1 MTIRPVEYRA
11 IDYRTQPPVANLWFS
26 EGLTLFYADRL
37 LRRAGLPTRDSTPT
51 YHLEGLI
58 RSYLSN
64 PGYARFS
71 AETVSRVAYN
81 TDPGALGDYGLS
93 THVQGEVIGAM
104 LDMIIHQATREQR
117 SMDDVM
123 RLLFTRGAAI
133 DSRVIE
139 QAVED
144 VCSCDVTPFF
154 DAHVRG
160 AGAIDF
166 PRYLALAGQRV
177 QITSAPATYQGQ
189 PERDLRIFGWEDGTG
204 VVRLTI
210 TNPTSVWAR
219 AGLHS
224 RDQLERINCEH
235 VTTWPALRAH
245 LVRAQIGDTV
255 RIEVRRPDGP
265 FTATVVVAGYDRP
278 VVKISPLSDSTSAP
292 LRSSR

>member
-1 MTIRPVEYRA
+1 
-11 IDYRTQPPVANLWFS
+11 
-26 EGLTLFYADRL
+26 
-37 LRRAGLPTRDSTPT
+37 
-51 YHLEGLI
+51 
-58 RSYLSN
+58 LSN

-71 AETVSRVAYN
+71 AEAVSRVAYN
-81 TDPGALGDYGLS
+81 AAPGALGDYSLS
-93 THVQGEVIGAM
+93 THLQGEVLGAM
-104 LDMIIHQATREQR
+104 LDLIIRQATHEQR

-123 RLLFTRGAAI
+123 RLLFTRGVAI

-144 VCSCDVTPFF
+144 VCGCDVTPFF

-166 PRYLALAGQRV
+166 NRYLALSGRQMQV
-177 QITSAPATYQGQ
+177 TWAPAMRDGQ
-189 PERDLRIFGWEDGTG
+189 PERDLRIFGWEDSTG

-210 TNPTSVWAR
+210 SNPTSVWAR

-224 RDQLERINCEH
+224 RDQLERFNGERI
-235 VTTWPALRAH
+235 TTWPQLRAQ
-245 LVRAQIGDTV
+245 LVRAQIGDTA
-255 RIEVRRPDGP
+255 RIEVRRPDGL

-278 VVKISPLSDSTSAP
+278 VVRISPLSDSTSAP